1 VFYLRHSSDW
11 NPHRLHSE
19 PFPPKENH
27 NVGLLRFD
35 DDHDHICY
43 RFAQVQIFGGKS
55 NVFKSLHF
63 PRWQNI
69 LSWVYRAT
77 FILMPLILSTP
88 CYALIYTTSHLRFQF
103 YMLLHFLKRINSGYE
118 TSDVNQLI
126 DNRQFQKE
134 VKKRLKFCLKR
145 HAHLFA

>member
-1 VFYLRHSSDW
+1 VFYLRHSSNW

-55 NVFKSLHF
+55 NVFKSLQHLPLTSLNPSTLEIPTNVQLADPKF
-63 PRWQNI
+63 YESGEVDLLLGGGLFWSLLVIMHRSNHLTDGI
-69 LSWVYRAT
+69 SAAENSLWVYCRR
-77 FILMPLILSTP
+77 P
-88 CYALIYTTSHLRFQF
+88 
-103 YMLLHFLKRINSGYE
+103 
-118 TSDVNQLI
+118 V
-126 DNRQFQKE
+126 
-134 VKKRLKFCLKR
+134 
-145 HAHLFA
+145 

>member
-55 NVFKSLHF
+55 NVFKSLQHILRKTLNWRPVEGR
-63 PRWQNI
+63 PRGRPRIRWEDQIHEDIRRIGIEDWRIKIRDRKNWEKNI
-69 LSWVYRAT
+69 RA
-77 FILMPLILSTP
+77 
-88 CYALIYTTSHLRFQF
+88 AREQG
-103 YMLLHFLKRINSGYE
+103 RI
-118 TSDVNQLI
+118 
-126 DNRQFQKE
+126 
-134 VKKRLKFCLKR
+134 
-145 HAHLFA
+145 